1 MTGEGRTGEERTGQ
15 ENPKTKKQLGLDV
28 LVTCLVKIFKNPDN
42 CKFFLTLIHFL
53 IHLTLFNFRSYAQIL
68 CLLIQLEG
76 RLGKNYPPI
85 QK

>member
-42 CKFFLTLIHFL
+42 CKLFFDFDA
-53 IHLTLFNFRSYAQIL
+53 LFYNSFDFV
-68 CLLIQLEG
+68 
-76 RLGKNYPPI
+76 
-85 QK
+85 